1 MLFDICFFVCVYLK
15 SLPDSH
21 VLTTR
26 ANRVISSRVLPIL
39 HKVDGIW
46 YKNNG
51 KQLIIANGPPRFRT
65 GKTRKQPLEF
75 HDLAVK
81 NFDENGLYTAEEL
94 KETHALFF
102 DNHDIHLVNEDIGQG
117 ILYGSNTNSYDLS
130 PVSSSKGFL
139 HWAQKTFQQ
148 LLGPFSFI
156 SEGLGYI
163 LMVVL
168 VLSLIT
174 VLKKFKTLLV
184 NALSND

>member
-1 MLFDICFFVCVYLK
+1 MGHRYSELVRHANSHWNFMIWRRKTLMKMVFTLLRNWKKHMLC
-15 SLPDSH
+15 
-21 VLTTR
+21 
-26 ANRVISSRVLPIL
+26 
-39 HKVDGIW
+39 
-46 YKNNG
+46 
-51 KQLIIANGPPRFRT
+51 
-65 GKTRKQPLEF
+65 
-75 HDLAVK
+75 
-81 NFDENGLYTAEEL
+81 
-94 KETHALFF
+94 FF

-117 ILYGSNTNSYDLS
+117 ILYGSNTNFYDLS

-148 LLGPFSFI
+148 LLGPSSFI

-184 NALSND
+184 NALSNDWIALHALHATNSQT